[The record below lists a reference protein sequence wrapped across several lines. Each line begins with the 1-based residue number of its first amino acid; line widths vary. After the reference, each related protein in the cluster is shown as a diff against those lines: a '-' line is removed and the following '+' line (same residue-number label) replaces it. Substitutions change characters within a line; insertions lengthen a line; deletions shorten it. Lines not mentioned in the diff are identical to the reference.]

1 MTVYIDADA
10 CPVTRI
16 AERVAREHN
25 IIFGRVFSSPLIR
38 AVQTARIVAP
48 GVSEETDDRLIEM
61 DIGPF
66 EGMDLNAPTPQI
78 IAFFGDFIHNPT
90 PRGMEPLADVVARAG
105 AFREA
110 LRTCGGMSWFLLTP
124 SQ

>member
-25 IIFGRVFSSPLIR
+25 IISGRVFSSPLIR
-38 AVQTARIVAP
+38 TVQTARIVAP
-48 GVSEETDDRLIEM
+48 GVSEEMDDRLIEM

-90 PRGMEPLADVVARAG
+90 SRGMEPLADVVARAG

-110 LRTCGGMSWFLLTP
+110 LRTCGGMPWFLLTP